1 MTNFSTS
8 FSVDRTPEEVFAAV
22 TNVRGW
28 WSGDIEGNTDTL
40 GAVFTYRYRDMHR
53 STQRI
58 TEIVPNKKVVWEV
71 SNSYLSFVKDTSEWD
86 GSKVVFEISVNG
98 EKTELRFTHVGL
110 TPEGECY
117 EDCSAAWSFYV
128 NSSLRNL
135 IATGTGNPN
144 SKEDVE
150 EQVA

>member
-1 MTNFSTS
+1 MKNFSTS
-8 FSVDRTPEEVFAAV
+8 FTVDRAPKEVFAAV

-28 WSGDIEGNTDTL
+28 WSGDIEGDTDSL
-40 GAVFTYRYRDMHR
+40 GAVFTYRYKDMHR

-58 TEIVPNKKVVWEV
+58 TELVPDRKVVWEI

-86 GSKVVFEISVNG
+86 GSKVVFEISENG
-98 EKTELRFTHVGL
+98 GTTELRFTHVGL

-117 EDCSAAWSFYV
+117 EDCSTAWSFYV

-135 IATGTGNPN
+135 ITTGIGDPN
-144 SKEDVE
+144 STVK
-150 EQVA
+150 QVA

>member
-1 MTNFSTS
+1 MTNFSTA
-8 FSVDRTPEEVFAAV
+8 FTVDRTPEEVFAAV

-28 WSGDIEGNTDTL
+28 WSGDIEGDTDAL
-40 GAVFTYRYRDMHR
+40 GVVFTYRYRDMHR

-58 TEIVPNKKVVWEV
+58 TELVPNKKIVWEI

-86 GSKVVFEISVNG
+86 GSKVVFEIAANG

-117 EDCSAAWSFYV
+117 EDCSTAWSFYV
-128 NSSLRNL
+128 NNSLRTL
-135 IATGTGNPN
+135 ITTGMGDPN
-144 SKEDVE
+144 SKEE
-150 EQVA
+150 AA

>member
-8 FSVDRTPEEVFAAV
+8 FSVDRTPAEVFAAV

-28 WSGDIEGNTDTL
+28 WSGDIEGDTDTL
-40 GAVFTYRYRDMHR
+40 GGVFTYRYRDMHR

-58 TEIVPNKKVVWEV
+58 TEIVPNKKVVWEI

-86 GSKVVFEISVNG
+86 GSKVVFEISANG

-117 EDCSAAWSFYV
+117 KDCSTAWSFYV
-128 NSSLRNL
+128 NNSLRNL
-135 IATGTGNPN
+135 ITTGIGDPN
-144 SKEDVE
+144 SKEE
-150 EQVA
+150 AA